1 MNTEN
6 LTLVSE
12 NKMDKLD
19 IINFLKQHKQELYKK
34 FGIRKLALF
43 GSYAKD
49 EQTNESD
56 IDIAIVDIDK
66 KDYIDWYL
74 EFFKYNKIWQI
85 P

>member
-74 EFFKYNKIWQI
+74 EFFKYNKI
-85 P
+85 